1 MTPPTRTLSGHG
13 RQGGGRRATIRDVA
27 AHAGVAASTVSRAL
41 SDPGRVHPET
51 RERIARAVR
60 DVDYRTGHG
69 GSAGAGLSHRSIA
82 LLIPDIANPFY
93 SEIARGTQLQL
104 SAAGLTQILADTEE
118 SAAVEERSLARVGG
132 LADGVVLT
140 ATRLADA
147 QLRAAARDTPL
158 VLINRRIDGFASVC
172 LDTGGGFRQAVDH
185 VVSLGHSTIAYVS
198 GPTGSWSDRIR
209 WRAVRTAG
217 RAANAATIKLGPFAP
232 TFATGAAAADALI
245 NSGASACIAFNDLLA
260 IGVVRRL
267 SERGIDVPG
276 AISVIGCDDIFGA
289 DFCSPPLTTVAGDL
303 QLVGRTAIQVLL
315 ARLEDPLRA
324 PDAVTLPT
332 HLAIRASTGPAD
344 R

>member
-1 MTPPTRTLSGHG
+1 MTPRSSAISAHG
-13 RQGGGRRATIRDVA
+13 RQDGRRATIRDVA

-41 SDPGRVHPET
+41 SDPARVHPET

-60 DVDYRTGHG
+60 DVDYRTGHRAP
-69 GSAGAGLSHRSIA
+69 AGATLRSGSVA

-104 SAAGLTQILADTEE
+104 SAAGFTQILADTEE

-140 ATRLADA
+140 ASRLADA
-147 QLRAAARDTPL
+147 QLCAAGRDTPL

-185 VVSLGHSTIAYVS
+185 LVSLGHSRIAYVS
-198 GPTGSWSDRIR
+198 GPSGSWSDRIR

-232 TFATGAAAADALI
+232 TFATGAAAADAVI

-267 SERGIDVPG
+267 SERGIEVPG
-276 AISVIGCDDIFGA
+276 AINVIGCDDIFGA

-315 ARLEDPLRA
+315 ARLEDPRRA
-324 PDAVTLPT
+324 PDTVTLPT

>member
-1 MTPPTRTLSGHG
+1 MNVHG
-13 RQGGGRRATIRDVA
+13 RQDRRRATIRDVA

-41 SDPGRVHPET
+41 SNPNRVHPDT
-51 RERIARAVR
+51 RERIAQAVR
-60 DVDYRTGHG
+60 DVDYRTGHRRPT
-69 GSAGAGLSHRSIA
+69 AAGLSHGSIA

-118 SAAVEERSLARVGG
+118 SAAVEERSLRRAGD

-147 QLRAAARDTPL
+147 QLRVAVQATPL

-185 VVSLGHSTIAYVS
+185 LVSLGHSTIAYVS

-209 WRAVRTAG
+209 WRAVRAAS
-217 RAANAATIKLGPFAP
+217 RAAGVTAIRLGPFAP
-232 TFATGAAAADALI
+232 TFATGAAAADAVL
-245 NSGASACIAFNDLLA
+245 NSGAGACIAFNDLLA
-260 IGVVRRL
+260 IGVIRRL
-267 SERGIDVPG
+267 SERGVDVPG

-303 QLVGRTAIQVLL
+303 QMVGRTAIQVLL
-315 ARLEDPLRA
+315 ATLEDPRRA
-324 PDAVTLPT
+324 PDTVALPT
-332 HLAIRASTGPAD
+332 HLAIRASTGAPG